1 MNARMFAIIVAAV
14 GLLFASGI
22 PVSNAR
28 GAPLPTLSIV
38 HPASNAVIGNGSA
51 VVVVFAVTN
60 FNLTEPGTGTSSPN
74 VGHVEVSVDGRPSIE
89 ASVSTVSLP
98 LPSGLHTI
106 FLRLVTDNGSA
117 LNPDVNA
124 SVSVMVT
131 QGPAIGQP
139 GLTIPYPSEGT
150 TLGTDFTV
158 SFRVTNFA
166 IVPPGG
172 PAGVPNEGRIRVIL
186 DKAYYTELT
195 EYAPLHLNLRDGQHN
210 ITLQLVDNAGKA
222 LNPSVTASVNITVRA
237 QFNRIVPFD
246 ATPYLGA
253 ANILLGLGILAA
265 LYRKLEVQ

>member
-1 MNARMFAIIVAAV
+1 MNARIFAIIVAAF
-14 GLLFASGI
+14 GLLLASGI

-28 GAPLPTLSIV
+28 GAPPPTLSIV
-38 HPASNAVIGNGSA
+38 HPTNNAVIGNGSA
-51 VVVVFAVTN
+51 VVVVFAVTD

-74 VGHVEVSVDGRPSIE
+74 VGHVDVSVDGRLTAE
-89 ASVSTVSLP
+89 ASVNTVFLP
-98 LPSGLHTI
+98 LPSGSHTI
-106 FLRLVTDNGSA
+106 LLRLVTDNGSA
-117 LNPDVNA
+117 LNPDVSA
-124 SVSVMVT
+124 SVAVMVT
-131 QGPAIGQP
+131 QGPAEGQP
-139 GLTIPYPSEGT
+139 TLTIPYPSEGAL
-150 TLGTDFTV
+150 LGTDFTV

-186 DKAYYTELT
+186 DRANYSELT
-195 EYAPLHLNLRDGQHN
+195 EYAPLHLNLRDGPHDV
-210 ITLQLVDNAGKA
+210 TLQLLDDAGMA
-222 LNPSVTASVNITVRA
+222 LNPNVAASVNITVRA